1 MTMIAPLAAD
11 RFQAFST
18 QHQALMAV
26 ALLGCVVAALLGR
39 RLARRDR
46 STEQLVRRRL
56 AVALLA
62 FTVPLQVLQL
72 LPDDFDL
79 GTSLP
84 LQVCDLSWM
93 LAAFALWTR
102 HRGASVLLYFWAS
115 TLVVQAIVTPSLQQ
129 AFPDPR
135 WWMFWGMHLA
145 SMWAMVLL
153 VSLGERPTW
162 HGYRVAVAVTLGW
175 VLTMIAFNAATGA
188 NYGYLNRKP
197 SVSSPLDLLG
207 PWPGYVVVE
216 VVVIAAVWALLTLP
230 WVRGGAVSR
239 QGGSTDREHQGGRR
253 DHEQRDHLQGVEGAD
268 PVTERA
274 Q

>member
-1 MTMIAPLAAD
+1 MTAPLPLAAD

-18 QHQALMAV
+18 QHQWLMVAALA
-26 ALLGCVVAALLGR
+26 GCLAAALLGR
-39 RLARRDR
+39 RLRTA
-46 STEQLVRRRL
+46 SPATEQRVRRGL

-84 LQVCDLSWM
+84 LQICDLSWV
-93 LAAFALWTR
+93 LAAYALWTR
-102 HRGASVLLYFWAS
+102 RPAACVLLYFWAS
-115 TLVVQAIVTPSLQQ
+115 TLVTQAIVTPSLQQ

-145 SMWAMVLL
+145 SVWAMVLL

-162 HGYRVAVAVTLGW
+162 RGYRTAVGATLVWVVTMMAL
-175 VLTMIAFNAATGA
+175 NAAVGT

-197 SVSSPLDLLG
+197 AVSSPLDLLG
-207 PWPGYVVVE
+207 PWPGYVVAE

-230 WVRGGAVSR
+230 WVLGSRRHRPAHGEHEDGRGHHESR
-239 QGGSTDREHQGGRR
+239 DDQ
-253 DHEQRDHLQGVEGAD
+253 QRV
-268 PVTERA
+268 ERA
-274 Q
+274 DVVAERTQ

>member
-1 MTMIAPLAAD
+1 MTMIAPLASD
-11 RFQAFST
+11 RFQAFSP

-26 ALLGCVVAALLGR
+26 AVLGCVAAALLGR
-39 RLARRDR
+39 RLARREHA
-46 STEQLVRRRL
+46 TEQRVRRRL
-56 AVALLA
+56 ALALLA
-62 FTVPLQVLQL
+62 FTIPLQVLQL

-79 GTSLP
+79 DTSLP

-115 TLVVQAIVTPSLQQ
+115 TLVVQAIVTPSLQE

-175 VLTMIAFNAATGA
+175 VLTMIAFNAVTGA

-230 WVRGGAVSR
+230 WVLGGASAHGR
-239 QGGSTDREHQGGRR
+239 ATNGDDQRGRR
-253 DHEQRDHLQGVEGAD
+253 DHEQRDDLQGIEGAHA
-268 PVTERA
+268 VTERT